1 MKKHANKTTLAVKTI
16 KIIRSGATWQE
27 VSELLDYSIV
37 YLQRLCKTHFKRPE
51 NYRKLLELAQSN
63 KKAKKEAKNVVDDE
77 VIVIETGAIIS
88 KGWQWIVS
96 QDIKIFMPLFCIS
109 EIEKISERNPRAEE
123 VLLGLY
129 RTNIVNLIRM
139 TRKQETLL
147 SEPKWCP
154 KDRSIGVVSL
164 CCRLWTEG
172 KHLRLVT
179 TSNEIQS
186 LALSQG
192 MDHLFV
198 EKMERLV

>member
-37 YLQRLCKTHFKRPE
+37 YLQRLCKTYFKRPE

-139 TRKQETLL
+139 TRKQETLF
-147 SEPKWCP
+147 SEPQWC
-154 KDRSIGVVSL
+154 
-164 CCRLWTEG
+164 
-172 KHLRLVT
+172 
-179 TSNEIQS
+179 Q
-186 LALSQG
+186 
-192 MDHLFV
+192 
-198 EKMERLV
+198 

>member
-1 MKKHANKTTLAVKTI
+1 MKKRAGKKTITLKTI
-16 KIIRSGATWQE
+16 KMIRSGATWQE
-27 VSELLDYSIV
+27 VSELMCYSIG
-37 YLQRLCKTHFKRPE
+37 YLQSLCKAYYKRPE
-51 NYRKLLELAQSN
+51 NYRELLDMAQSN
-63 KKAKKEAKNVVDDE
+63 NKAKKEAKNVVDDE

-109 EIEKISERNPRAEE
+109 EIDKISESNPRAEE

-129 RTNIVNLIRM
+129 GTNLVNLIRM
-139 TRKQETLL
+139 TRKQETLF

-154 KDRSIGVVSL
+154 RDRSIGVVSL
-164 CCRLWTEG
+164 CCQLWAEG

-192 MDHLFV
+192 MDHIFV
-198 EKMERLV
+198 EKMERLD